1 MPLLH
6 FCPRESAGER
16 KRFDFLIPLGLG
28 RFVLQWE
35 PQQRAYFSEVDR
47 KDLGLRELQGIRLA
61 VTVISEFSELQIIQA
76 LPVSPGNLKVK

>member
-1 MPLLH
+1 MPLVH
-6 FCPRESAGER
+6 FSPRESAGER

-35 PQQRAYFSEVDR
+35 PQPRAYFPEVDR
-47 KDLGLRELQGIRLA
+47 KDLGLRELRGTRLA

-76 LPVSPGNLKVK
+76 LPVSRGNLKVK